1 MALLCLFTTHSETE
15 SHEYLSE
22 ACIHRKYQILGF
34 AFWIASVFLAS
45 DLPSLRQP
53 IYPALSPRLNIRI
66 ILQSCLLCVA
76 ASVKPSFHYI
86 LEPLSFHS
94 LQAAIGSNYPDQE
107 KDYCNS
113 PFVPKLI
120 FSKIASN
127 RAKDKGIIST
137 QPILSLNN
145 CGASF
150 QLNGSLYLRRWV
162 KYILHQGFQH
172 QSILKPK
179 L

>member
-1 MALLCLFTTHSETE
+1 MALLCLFTTHSETA

-22 ACIHRKYQILGF
+22 ASIHRKYQILGF

-120 FSKIASN
+120 SLKLHQIGQKIKELS
-127 RAKDKGIIST
+127 R
-137 QPILSLNN
+137 LSLFSPSTI
-145 CGASF
+145 A
-150 QLNGSLYLRRWV
+150 V
-162 KYILHQGFQH
+162 LHF
-172 QSILKPK
+172 S
-179 L
+179 